1 MLLTEH
7 THSYRDTGGEGRTE
21 TETGGGDKK
30 ERERIGVR
38 EREGEQITAGRK
50 DDGKGQKRE
59 CGGWGT

>member
-21 TETGGGDKK
+21 TETGGDKK